1 MRLTIDRRAVLAGT
15 ISSLACPLVACAATA
30 PAVSWPE
37 GPVTIVHGFA
47 AGGNA
52 DVVSRIMADALTRK
66 TGTQFIVEPKPGAGG
81 TLAAAFV
88 ARSKPTGAM
97 LAVLPGGHPVSAAM
111 YKQLPYR
118 TVEDF
123 TWISLLTDYPFILAT
138 YNDHPIQNI
147 SQLVDYAR
155 KAPAPLLCANVGNG
169 SGQHLSGELLAS
181 MAKIPMKQVPY
192 KGGSEGMLDVIG
204 KRIDLIIDTP
214 TVLLEPARAGQLR
227 PLAVTGARRFF
238 ALPDTPTIAEGG
250 IKDYETTSWLGLA
263 APAGLDPALTT
274 HINALMREILA
285 DPEIVAKLRGLGSNA
300 APSSGEAL
308 RDKVAAEVVKWTRV
322 VAEAHIEQL

>member
-1 MRLTIDRRAVLAGT
+1 MGFEITRRRAVAGMASALA
-15 ISSLACPLVACAATA
+15 LPHVACAAT
-30 PAVSWPE
+30 WPE
-37 GPVTIVHGFA
+37 GSVTIVHGFA

-52 DVVSRIMADALTRK
+52 DVVSRIMAEALTRK

-88 ARSKPTGAM
+88 ARSKPTGTM

-123 TWISLLTDYPFILAT
+123 TWISLLTDYPFVLAT

-147 SQLVDYAR
+147 NQLVDFAR

-214 TVLLEPARAGQLR
+214 TVLLEPIRAGQLR
-227 PLAVTGARRFF
+227 ALAVTGAQRFF
-238 ALPDTPTIAEGG
+238 ALPETPTIAEGG
-250 IKDYETTSWLGLA
+250 IAGYETTSWLGLA
-263 APAGLDPALTT
+263 APLGLDPALTL
-274 HINALMREILA
+274 HINGLMREILA
-285 DPEIVAKLRGLGSNA
+285 EPEVVERLRKLGSNA

-308 RDKVAAEVVKWTRV
+308 RDKVAAEVVKWTKV
-322 VAEAHIEQL
+322 VEDAHIEKL